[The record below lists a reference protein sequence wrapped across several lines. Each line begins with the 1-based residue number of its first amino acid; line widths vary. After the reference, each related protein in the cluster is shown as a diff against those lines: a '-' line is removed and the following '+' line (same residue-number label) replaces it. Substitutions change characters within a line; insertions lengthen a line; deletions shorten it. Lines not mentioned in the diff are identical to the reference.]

1 MTASLPP
8 ASVSSTVSV
17 SSSVSASDDATA
29 SNSASAAARSAPLAT
44 SVPASPASVPLHCL
58 DSTAG
63 LMTRFT
69 AQLTAQLRARH
80 TAAHPSF
87 GGDGPVLVAVAH
99 GSRDPAASRT
109 VRALLDAV
117 RAARPGLR
125 VTLAHL
131 ELDEPSLSEA
141 LAAIP
146 SHRQVA
152 LVPLLFGPGHH
163 VKHDIPRA
171 VAASPHPHAAV
182 AAPLGPHPLL
192 AEALLGRLNES
203 YGNEPCGNEAYA
215 ADEPHGPDAV
225 VLACAGSRDP
235 ESADSA
241 RRTAARLRERLGGS
255 VPVLPAYAS
264 AARPTVAEAVRTLRA
279 AGHRRIALASCF
291 TAPGHFAARCAAE
304 APWAVSAPLGA
315 HPALARLVL
324 HRFDEARAAA
334 RAARP
339 APSGDAA
346 VSAVTR
352 TARAA

>member
-1 MTASLPP
+1 M
-8 ASVSSTVSV
+8 
-17 SSSVSASDDATA
+17 
-29 SNSASAAARSAPLAT
+29 
-44 SVPASPASVPLHCL
+44 PLHCL

-125 VTLAHL
+125 VVLGHL
-131 ELDEPSLSEA
+131 ELDEPSLPET

-192 AEALLGRLNES
+192 AEALHGRLNES
-203 YGNEPCGNEAYA
+203 YGNEASGNASYGNEAHA
-215 ADEPHGPDAV
+215 VDEPHGPDAV

-235 ESADSA
+235 ESADGA

-255 VPVLPAYAS
+255 VPVLP
-264 AARPTVAEAVRTLRA
+264 
-279 AGHRRIALASCF
+279 
-291 TAPGHFAARCAAE
+291 
-304 APWAVSAPLGA
+304 
-315 HPALARLVL
+315 
-324 HRFDEARAAA
+324 
-334 RAARP
+334 
-339 APSGDAA
+339 
-346 VSAVTR
+346 
-352 TARAA
+352 